1 MHLGWVAVQRPHACW
16 PEWHAI
22 QRKGRADEKNTKVTH
37 QNKEDNNIEKKI
49 YEYYFHS
56 QHTSRFT

>member
-37 QNKEDNNIEKKI
+37 QNKEDNNIEKENI
-49 YEYYFHS
+49 
-56 QHTSRFT
+56 